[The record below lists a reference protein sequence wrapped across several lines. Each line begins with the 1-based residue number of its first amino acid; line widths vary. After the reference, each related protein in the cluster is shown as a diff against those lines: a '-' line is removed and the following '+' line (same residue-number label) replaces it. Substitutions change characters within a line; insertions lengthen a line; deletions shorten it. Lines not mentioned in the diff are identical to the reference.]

1 MAQTFDWANQMP
13 QIDKLFYQ
21 ALGKRIALHRKEL
34 GLTQTKLAKT
44 LDISQQTMAHYEVGR
59 LRISVELLTTLA
71 RVLSINVETLLE
83 EPAPETATKRG
94 PTSLMQKQIEQISL
108 MPRGKQKF
116 INEMLDAL
124 IKQQQSL

>member
-21 ALGKRIALHRKEL
+21 ALGKRIASHRKEL
-34 GLTQTKLAKT
+34 GLTQTKLAQA

-71 RVLSINVETLLE
+71 KVLSVNVETLLE
-83 EPAPETATKRG
+83 EPTPQTATKRG
-94 PTSLMQKQIEQISL
+94 PTSLLQKQIEQISL

-124 IKQQQSL
+124 IKQQQSA